1 MATDEDEIVVMTSVL
16 SFMLRAPKSA
26 ISNENNDNESIL
38 VCKAYNPVIK
48 TYDRHNVE
56 TKITLDVQCKYYTI

>member
-48 TYDRHNVE
+48 TYVRHNVE